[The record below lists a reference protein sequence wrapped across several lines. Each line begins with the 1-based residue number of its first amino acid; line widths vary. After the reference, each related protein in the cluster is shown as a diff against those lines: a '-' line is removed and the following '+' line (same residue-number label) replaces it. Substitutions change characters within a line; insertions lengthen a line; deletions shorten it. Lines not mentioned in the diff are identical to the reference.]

1 MAKIS
6 SLCVYCGSSRQVPSS
21 HIRVAEQ
28 LGELLAN
35 NGVRLVYGGG
45 RVGVMG
51 VLADAALAAGGEVV
65 GIIPRFLDEYEVG
78 HNGVTRLEITESMHE
93 RKQLMAELSDGFAVL
108 PGGLGT
114 LDEMFEMVTWKQLHL
129 HDKPIVLVDV
139 AEYWQPLL
147 TLISHI
153 VDTGYARPENE
164 QLFKVVENV
173 DQILPALERL
183 PQAQSP
189 PQMKWL

>member
-6 SLCVYCGSSRQVPSS
+6 SLCVYCGSSRQVPSG

-35 NGVRLVYGGG
+35 SGVRLIYGGG

-65 GIIPRFLDEYEVG
+65 GVIPRFLDDYEVG
-78 HNGVTRLEITESMHE
+78 HNGVTRLEVTESMHE

-114 LDEMFEMVTWKQLHL
+114 LDEMFEMVTWKQLRL

-139 AEYWQPLL
+139 AGYWKPLL

-153 VDTGYARPENE
+153 VDAGYARPENE
-164 QLFKVVENV
+164 QLFTIVEEV
-173 DQILPALERL
+173 AQILPALERM
-183 PQAQSP
+183 PEAQSP